1 MYKQIFC
8 SREVHECIVDK
19 ESPTASASLEQ
30 ALDLER
36 FPSLTKHDHRHY
48 INLTLSPNCI
58 ITS

>member
-30 ALDLER
+30 PVDLER
-36 FPSLTKHDHRHY
+36 FQSLTKHDH
-48 INLTLSPNCI
+48 CQ
-58 ITS
+58 